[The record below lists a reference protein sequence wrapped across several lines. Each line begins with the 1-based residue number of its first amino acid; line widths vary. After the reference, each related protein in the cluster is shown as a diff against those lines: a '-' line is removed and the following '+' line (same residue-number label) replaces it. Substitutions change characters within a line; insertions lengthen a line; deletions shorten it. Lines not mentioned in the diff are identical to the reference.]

1 MQIRLRNLLLLLWSF
16 ALSSCGGSSD
26 TGVGATAPA
35 GLRGLSQPTYRAV
48 PAFPNL
54 SFNTPVVVT
63 HAGDNRVFVAELA
76 GTVRVFQ
83 DDPSTLSSAIFLDL
97 SDRVMTR
104 GERGLLG
111 LAFHPQFSENGF
123 LYVHYSAAPENP
135 NQDHLTVLSR
145 FQVPANS
152 QVADPSSEVRLLKA
166 AQPFSNHNGGSIL
179 FGNDGKLYLAL
190 GDGGG
195 SGDSEGN
202 AQSLTTVLGK
212 VLRLNDD
219 GSIPTDNPF
228 AGQGGG
234 VREEIFA
241 YGFRNP
247 FRMSVDTQTGFL
259 WLGDV
264 GENRVEE
271 INQVVAGG
279 NYGWNLFE
287 GDLEFDNPT
296 NVPPE
301 SINRPIFSYTHDEG
315 QSVTGGLVHRGRELP
330 DLVGRYLFGDF
341 VSGKIW
347 ALTLDGARS
356 EELFQLDSPVGFG
369 TTAADELLICSLDGQ
384 IYRLV
389 FAP

>member
-1 MQIRLRNLLLLLWSF
+1 M
-16 ALSSCGGSSD
+16 SCGGSSD
-26 TGVGATAPA
+26 NVAVTTAPV
-35 GLRGLSQPTYRAV
+35 GVVQNTSLRAV
-48 PAFPNL
+48 PAYPNL
-54 SFNTPVVVT
+54 SFNAPVVVT
-63 HAGDNRVFVAELA
+63 HAGDARLFVAEL
-76 GTVRVFQ
+76 GGVIRVFQ
-83 DDPSTLSSAIFLDL
+83 DDPSSASSAVFLDL
-97 SDRVMTR
+97 SDRVFPG

-111 LAFHPQFSENGF
+111 VAFHPQFSSNGF
-123 LYVHYSAAPENP
+123 FYVHYSAAPENP

-152 QVADPSSEVRLLKA
+152 QVADPSSEVRLLTA
-166 AQPFSNHNGGSIL
+166 AQPFSNHNGGSIF

-202 AQSLTTVLGK
+202 AQRLTTVLGK

-219 GSIPTDNPF
+219 GSIPADNPF
-228 AGQGGG
+228 VGQGGG

-247 FRMSVDTQTGFL
+247 FRMSVDIQTGTI

-287 GDLEFDNPT
+287 GALEFDNPT
-296 NVPPE
+296 NVPLE
-301 SINRPIFSYTHDEG
+301 STTLPIFSYTHDEG
-315 QSVTGGLVHRGRELP
+315 QSVTGGLVYRGDEIP
-330 DLVGRYLFGDF
+330 ELVGRYVFGDF
-341 VSGKIW
+341 VSGRIW
-347 ALTLDGARS
+347 AITLDGTQS
-356 EELFQLDSPVGFG
+356 QELFQLESPVGFG
-369 TTAADELLICSLDGQ
+369 TTAEGELRVCSLDGQ
-384 IYRLV
+384 IYRAALV
-389 FAP
+389 P